1 MQTMKVEKDDAMD
14 KADESEQKLRCAS
27 ARQTKLEE
35 ELEELIKKSHCLELE
50 VGRTTLELELL
61 EEKLEEKEKSLNA
74 AELEV
79 GNLDRWEKSFSQ
91 ALTMMQQASA
101 GIGSRPGK
109 MGRLLT
115 FGKSGMKI

>member
-14 KADESEQKLRCAS
+14 KADESEQKLRTAS

-50 VGRTTLELELL
+50 VGRATLELELL
-61 EEKLEEKEKSLNA
+61 EEKLEEKEKGLNA

-91 ALTMMQQASA
+91 RRS
-101 GIGSRPGK
+101 I
-109 MGRLLT
+109 
-115 FGKSGMKI
+115 